1 MLINKIIF
9 FVIILVI
16 ISLLY
21 TQKEYFSN
29 SNSNSNTD
37 SSTNNSNKKS
47 DKEVFYKDIIRYKKY
62 YDIDDKNINLNN
74 KKIPR
79 IIIQTWKSDF
89 IPEKYVKE
97 IQSLYNFN
105 PNFTFIFFN
114 DDDIETFLSTKYPN
128 YLKVYNELPVKIQKI
143 DFFRYI
149 AVYHYG
155 GFYFDLDITGKMS
168 LDNLL
173 NFKCIFPI
181 DQHLNCEKSY
191 KRIQSF
197 CDKNMHILLGQYA
210 LASVPRDPFI
220 AKLVNTI
227 CDNIDYYNEVYK
239 TNKSQWYVYG
249 TTGPDYV
256 THVYLNYPDKQNIH
270 ILYHKENQKFGEYA
284 EHNCFGTWK
293 N

>member
-74 KKIPR
+74 KKIPK

-114 DDDIETFLSTKYPN
+114 DDDIETFLSTKDPN

-227 CDNIDYYNEVYK
+227 CDNIDYYNDG
-239 TNKSQWYVYG
+239 Q
-249 TTGPDYV
+249 
-256 THVYLNYPDKQNIH
+256 
-270 ILYHKENQKFGEYA
+270 
-284 EHNCFGTWK
+284 
-293 N
+293 